1 MPAMGKLLADIRKG
15 REDRALYLAG
25 ILPYLF
31 ALGCARAWV
40 TLAVAA
46 PALALPAPF
55 DLHDVFDY
63 AMALAS
69 VAVAI
74 WGRRLVPLNATGAVR
89 AVSAGAMAAASLALI
104 AAGEAA
110 FPGGAAAVLAVV
122 GAALGGIGFG
132 LFLVLWA
139 EVLSCI
145 SLIRIFLYT
154 TASQL
159 AAVVFV
165 FFCDGLDGLRVACA
179 MVALPVAAV
188 LCLRAAFQALPAA
201 DRPSPVMPRLTYP
214 WKIFVLLALY
224 SFAYGL
230 RQHQLAAGAGMH
242 SSASTALIMAVLFAS
257 AYFFS
262 ARFNV
267 GALYRSPLVL
277 IVCGFLLV
285 PVEGFLGTAASSYLI
300 SMSYSLVGIIV
311 ALLLYDISKR
321 LGVTVVVF
329 AAIKGAEQVFVIW
342 GKDVAET
349 MGALGLAVGAQD
361 TVIAVAVVAMM
372 LAATLILL
380 SERELASKWGVR
392 ILDIGGLVE
401 KTPEE
406 ERREAHVAEL
416 AERFRLTPR
425 ETEILHLIAQGKN
438 GPAIRGELFIAE
450 GTFKAHTSH
459 IYEKC
464 GVPNRRA
471 LVALLGA
478 DGPGGRL

>member
-1 MPAMGKLLADIRKG
+1 MGKLLADIRKG

-89 AVSAGAMAAASLALI
+89 AVAAGAMAAASLALI

-165 FFCDGLDGLRVACA
+165 FFCGGLDGLRVACA

-201 DRPSPVMPRLTYP
+201 DRPSSVMPRLTYP

-242 SSASTALIMAVLFAS
+242 SSASTALIMALLFAS

-349 MGALGLAVGAQD
+349 MGALGLAAGAQD

>member
-1 MPAMGKLLADIRKG
+1 MGNLLKDIRKG
-15 REDRALYLAG
+15 REDRSLYLRG

-46 PALALPAPF
+46 PALALPAAF

-63 AMALAS
+63 AFCLVSIAAALA
-69 VAVAI
+69 A
-74 WGRRLVPLNATGAVR
+74 RLLLPLNATGRMR
-89 AVSAGAMAAASLALI
+89 AASAALMVAAA
-104 AAGEAA
+104 
-110 FPGGAAAVLAVV
+110 GGA
-122 GAALGGIGFG
+122 GFG
-132 LFLVLWA
+132 LFLLLWA

-159 AAVVFV
+159 VAVVCV
-165 FFCDGLDGLRVACA
+165 FFCDGLDDLRVACA
-179 MVALPVAAV
+179 LVILPPVALLCLRRAFSALPV
-188 LCLRAAFQALPAA
+188 A
-201 DRPSPVMPRLTYP
+201 DRPSPVIPKFTYP

-242 SSASTALIMAVLFAS
+242 SSVSTAIVMAVLFAS

-262 ARFNV
+262 NRFNI
-267 GALYRSPLVL
+267 GTLYRSPLVL

-285 PVEGFLGTAASSYLI
+285 PVEGVFGTAASSYLI

-321 LGVTVVVF
+321 LGVTVVIF

-342 GKDVAET
+342 GKGVAEA
-349 MGALGLAVGAQD
+349 MVAAGMNAGAQD
-361 TVIAVAVVAMM
+361 AVIAVAVVAMM

-380 SERELASKWGVR
+380 SEKELASRWGVR
-392 ILDIGGLVE
+392 ILDAGGLVE

-406 ERREAHVAEL
+406 LRRDERAAEL
-416 AERFRLTPR
+416 AEHARLTPR
-425 ETEILHLIAQGKN
+425 ETEILALVAQGKN
-438 GPAIRGELFIAE
+438 GPAIMQELFIAE
-450 GTFKAHTSH
+450 GTFKAHMSH

-464 GVPNRRA
+464 GVANRRE

-478 DGPGGRL
+478 

>member
-1 MPAMGKLLADIRKG
+1 MGKLLADIRKG

-165 FFCDGLDGLRVACA
+165 FFCGGLDGLRVACA

-188 LCLRAAFQALPAA
+188 LCLRTAFQALPAA

-242 SSASTALIMAVLFAS
+242 SSASTALIMVVLFAS

>member
-1 MPAMGKLLADIRKG
+1 MGKLLADIRKG

-89 AVSAGAMAAASLALI
+89 TVSAGAMAAASLALI

-165 FFCDGLDGLRVACA
+165 FFCGGLDGLRVACA

-349 MGALGLAVGAQD
+349 MGALGLAAGAQD

>member
-1 MPAMGKLLADIRKG
+1 MGKLLADIRKG

-89 AVSAGAMAAASLALI
+89 TVSAGAMAAASLALI

-242 SSASTALIMAVLFAS
+242 SSASTALIMVVLFAS

-349 MGALGLAVGAQD
+349 MGALGLAAGAQD

>member
-1 MPAMGKLLADIRKG
+1 MGKLLADIRKG

-69 VAVAI
+69 IVVAI

-110 FPGGAAAVLAVV
+110 FLGGAAAVLAVV

-139 EVLSCI
+139 EVLSCV

-165 FFCDGLDGLRVACA
+165 FFCGGLDGLRVACA

>member
-69 VAVAI
+69 IVVAI

-110 FPGGAAAVLAVV
+110 FLGGAAAVLAVV

-139 EVLSCI
+139 EVLSCV

-165 FFCDGLDGLRVACA
+165 FFCGGLDGLRVACA

>member
-1 MPAMGKLLADIRKG
+1 MGKLLADIRKG

-46 PALALPAPF
+46 QALALPAPF

-69 VAVAI
+69 IVVAI

-110 FPGGAAAVLAVV
+110 FLGGAAAVLAVV

-139 EVLSCI
+139 EVLSCV

-165 FFCDGLDGLRVACA
+165 FFCGGLDGLRVACA

>member
-1 MPAMGKLLADIRKG
+1 MGKLLADIRKG

-69 VAVAI
+69 IVVAI

-110 FPGGAAAVLAVV
+110 FLGGAAAVLAVV

-139 EVLSCI
+139 EILSCI

-165 FFCDGLDGLRVACA
+165 FFCGGLDGLRVACA

>member
-1 MPAMGKLLADIRKG
+1 MGKLLADIRKG

-69 VAVAI
+69 IAVAI

-89 AVSAGAMAAASLALI
+89 AVAAGAMAAASLALI

-110 FPGGAAAVLAVV
+110 FLGGAAAVLAVV

-139 EVLSCI
+139 EILSCI

-165 FFCDGLDGLRVACA
+165 FFCGGLDGLRVACA

-349 MGALGLAVGAQD
+349 MGALGLAAGAQD

>member
-1 MPAMGKLLADIRKG
+1 MGKLLADIRKG

-69 VAVAI
+69 VAVAT

-89 AVSAGAMAAASLALI
+89 AVAAGAMAAASLALI

-139 EVLSCI
+139 EILSCI

-165 FFCDGLDGLRVACA
+165 FFCGGLDGLRVACA

-342 GKDVAET
+342 GKDVADT
-349 MGALGLAVGAQD
+349 MGALGLAAGAQD

-372 LAATLILL
+372 LAATL
-380 SERELASKWGVR
+380 SCCPSASS
-392 ILDIGGLVE
+392 
-401 KTPEE
+401 
-406 ERREAHVAEL
+406 
-416 AERFRLTPR
+416 
-425 ETEILHLIAQGKN
+425 
-438 GPAIRGELFIAE
+438 PA
-450 GTFKAHTSH
+450 S
-459 IYEKC
+459 
-464 GVPNRRA
+464 
-471 LVALLGA
+471 GA
-478 DGPGGRL
+478 FASWT

>member
-1 MPAMGKLLADIRKG
+1 MGKLLADIRKG

-89 AVSAGAMAAASLALI
+89 AVAAGAMAAASLALI

-139 EVLSCI
+139 EILSCI

-165 FFCDGLDGLRVACA
+165 FFCGGLDGLRVACA

-242 SSASTALIMAVLFAS
+242 SSASTALIMVVLFAS

>member
-1 MPAMGKLLADIRKG
+1 MGKLLADIRKG

-89 AVSAGAMAAASLALI
+89 AVAAGAMAAASLALI

-165 FFCDGLDGLRVACA
+165 FFCGGLDGLRVACA

-342 GKDVAET
+342 GKDVADT
-349 MGALGLAVGAQD
+349 MGALGLAAGAQD

-406 ERREAHVAEL
+406 ERREIHVAEL

>member
-1 MPAMGKLLADIRKG
+1 MGKLLADIRKG

-69 VAVAI
+69 VAVAVAA
-74 WGRRLVPLNATGAVR
+74 RRLVPLNATGAVR

-110 FPGGAAAVLAVV
+110 FLGGAAAVLAVV

-139 EVLSCI
+139 EVLSCV

-165 FFCDGLDGLRVACA
+165 FFCGGLDGLRVACA

-349 MGALGLAVGAQD
+349 MGALGLAAGAQD

-406 ERREAHVAEL
+406 ERREAHVTEL

>member
-1 MPAMGKLLADIRKG
+1 MGKLLADIRKG

-69 VAVAI
+69 IAVAI

-89 AVSAGAMAAASLALI
+89 AVAAGAMAAASLALI

-139 EVLSCI
+139 EILSCI

-165 FFCDGLDGLRVACA
+165 FFCGGLDGLRVACA

-349 MGALGLAVGAQD
+349 MGALGLAAGAQD

>member
-1 MPAMGKLLADIRKG
+1 MGKLLADIRKG

-89 AVSAGAMAAASLALI
+89 AVSAGAMAAASFALI

-139 EVLSCI
+139 EILSCI

-165 FFCDGLDGLRVACA
+165 FFCGGLDGLRVACA

-349 MGALGLAVGAQD
+349 MGALGLAAGAQD

>member
-1 MPAMGKLLADIRKG
+1 MGKLLADIRKG

-74 WGRRLVPLNATGAVR
+74 WGRCLVPLNATGAVR

-165 FFCDGLDGLRVACA
+165 FFCGGLDGLRVACA

-242 SSASTALIMAVLFAS
+242 SSASTALIMVVLFAS

-361 TVIAVAVVAMM
+361 TVIAVVVVAMM

>member
-1 MPAMGKLLADIRKG
+1 MGKLLADIRKG

-89 AVSAGAMAAASLALI
+89 TVSAGAMAAASLALI

-165 FFCDGLDGLRVACA
+165 FFCNGLDGLRVACA

-361 TVIAVAVVAMM
+361 TVIAVVVVAMM

-406 ERREAHVAEL
+406 ERREAHVTEL

>member
-1 MPAMGKLLADIRKG
+1 MGKLLADIRKG

-69 VAVAI
+69 IAVAI

-89 AVSAGAMAAASLALI
+89 AVAAGAMAAASLALI

-139 EVLSCI
+139 EILSCI

-165 FFCDGLDGLRVACA
+165 FFCGGLDGLRVACA

-242 SSASTALIMAVLFAS
+242 SSASTALIMVVLFAS

-349 MGALGLAVGAQD
+349 MGALGLAAGAQD

>member
-1 MPAMGKLLADIRKG
+1 MGKLLADIRKG

-89 AVSAGAMAAASLALI
+89 TVSAGAMAAASLALI

-139 EVLSCI
+139 EILSCI

-165 FFCDGLDGLRVACA
+165 FFCGGLDGLRVACA

-349 MGALGLAVGAQD
+349 MGALGLAAGAQD

>member
-1 MPAMGKLLADIRKG
+1 MGKLLADIRKG

-89 AVSAGAMAAASLALI
+89 TVSAGAMAAASLALI

-139 EVLSCI
+139 EVLSCV

-165 FFCDGLDGLRVACA
+165 FFCGGLDGLRVACA

-242 SSASTALIMAVLFAS
+242 SSASTALIMVVLFAS

-329 AAIKGAEQVFVIW
+329 AAIKGAEQVFMIW

>member
-1 MPAMGKLLADIRKG
+1 MGKLLADIRKG

-69 VAVAI
+69 IVVAI

-139 EVLSCI
+139 EILSCI

-165 FFCDGLDGLRVACA
+165 FFCGGLDGLRVACA

>member
-1 MPAMGKLLADIRKG
+1 MGKLLADIRKG

-69 VAVAI
+69 IAVAI

-89 AVSAGAMAAASLALI
+89 AVAAGAMAAASLALI

-139 EVLSCI
+139 EILSCI

-165 FFCDGLDGLRVACA
+165 FFCGGLDGLRVACA

-342 GKDVAET
+342 GKDVADT
-349 MGALGLAVGAQD
+349 MGALGLAAGAQD

>member
-31 ALGCARAWV
+31 ALGCSRAWV

-89 AVSAGAMAAASLALI
+89 AVAAGAMAAASLALI

-165 FFCDGLDGLRVACA
+165 FFCGGLDGLRVACA

>member
-1 MPAMGKLLADIRKG
+1 MAAMGNLLKDIRKG
-15 REDRALYLAG
+15 REDRSLYLRG

-46 PALALPAPF
+46 PALALPAAF

-63 AMALAS
+63 AFCLASIAVALA
-69 VAVAI
+69 A
-74 WGRRLVPLNATGAVR
+74 RRLLPLNATGR
-89 AVSAGAMAAASLALI
+89 MRAASAALMTGASLCLI
-104 AAGEAA
+104 AAGTGLVAGPAA
-110 FPGGAAAVLAVV
+110 VVLVAAGAAAG
-122 GAALGGIGFG
+122 GAGFG
-132 LFLVLWA
+132 LFLLLWA

-159 AAVVFV
+159 VAVVCV
-165 FFCDGLDGLRVACA
+165 FFCDGLDDLRVACA
-179 MVALPVAAV
+179 LVILPPVALLCLRRAFSALPV
-188 LCLRAAFQALPAA
+188 A
-201 DRPSPVMPRLTYP
+201 DRPSPVIPKFTYP

-242 SSASTALIMAVLFAS
+242 SSVSTAIVMAVLFAS

-262 ARFNV
+262 NRFNI
-267 GALYRSPLVL
+267 GTLYRSPLVL

-285 PVEGFLGTAASSYLI
+285 PVEGVFGTAVSSYLI

-321 LGVTVVVF
+321 LGVTVVIF

-342 GKDVAET
+342 GKGVAEA
-349 MGALGLAVGAQD
+349 MAAAGMNAGAQD
-361 TVIAVAVVAMM
+361 AVIAVAVVAMM

-380 SERELASKWGVR
+380 SEKELASRWGVR
-392 ILDIGGLVE
+392 ILDAGGLVE

-406 ERREAHVAEL
+406 LRRDERAAEL
-416 AERFRLTPR
+416 AEHARLTPR
-425 ETEILHLIAQGKN
+425 ETEILALVAQGKN
-438 GPAIRGELFIAE
+438 GPAIMQELFIAE
-450 GTFKAHTSH
+450 GTFKAHMSH

-464 GVPNRRA
+464 GVANRRE

-478 DGPGGRL
+478 R

>member
-1 MPAMGKLLADIRKG
+1 MGKLLADIRKG

-69 VAVAI
+69 IAVAI

-89 AVSAGAMAAASLALI
+89 AVAAGAMAAASLALI

-139 EVLSCI
+139 EVLSCV

-165 FFCDGLDGLRVACA
+165 FFCGGLDGLRVACA

-349 MGALGLAVGAQD
+349 MGALGLAAGAQD

>member
-1 MPAMGKLLADIRKG
+1 MGKLLADIRKG

-69 VAVAI
+69 IVVAI

-89 AVSAGAMAAASLALI
+89 ALAAGAMAAASLALI

-165 FFCDGLDGLRVACA
+165 FFCGGLDGLRVACA

-349 MGALGLAVGAQD
+349 MGALGLAAGAQD